1 LTGQPA
7 AADSIPWVNS
17 VFEQPWWLDAV
28 APGQWNAVV
37 VREAGDVVARLPYV
51 LRQRLGLRTIGLP
64 PITPTL
70 GPWLAPIAGGN
81 ARRYDAEKERL
92 GRLVEMLPPFDHFNV
107 NMTTSLS
114 NCLPFLWAGF
124 HATVRYTYRLED
136 LADLERIEAGF
147 QEPIRR
153 GIRKAS
159 RTLEI
164 RPDHPVEDLIR
175 LDSLTYGRQ
184 GLAQPVSPDTI
195 RRVQAACAARGAG
208 TILGAVDAK
217 GRTHAAVSVAW
228 DADTF
233 FLLISARDPDL
244 QAFGTN
250 ALLYWEA
257 IKLATGLSR
266 AFDFE
271 GSIIEPIEHYLR
283 GFGGNLTPYFG
294 ISRTTDRA
302 RAALAVRK
310 VWRRIRGGVPGLR
323 RGA

>member
-1 LTGQPA
+1 VTGQSAPS
-7 AADSIPWVNS
+7 DSIPWANS

-28 APGQWNAVV
+28 APGQWDAVV
-37 VREAGDVVARLPYV
+37 VREGGDVVARLPYV
-51 LRQRLGLRTIGLP
+51 LRRRLGLRTIGLP
-64 PITPTL
+64 PVTPTL

-81 ARRYDAEKERL
+81 ARRYDTEKERL
-92 GRLVEMLPPFDHFNV
+92 GRLIQMLPPFDHFNV
-107 NMTTSLS
+107 NMAPSLS

-124 HATVRYTYRLED
+124 RVTVRYTYRLDD

-164 RPDHPVEDLIR
+164 RPGHSVEDLIR
-175 LDSLTYGRQ
+175 LDALTYGRQ
-184 GLAQPVSPDTI
+184 GLAQPVSPDVI
-195 RRVQAACAARGAG
+195 RRLHAACAARGAG

-228 DADTF
+228 DEQAF

-257 IKLATGLSR
+257 IKLAAGRSR

-283 GFGGNLTPYFG
+283 GFGGRLTPYFG

-302 RAALAVRK
+302 RTALALRHA
-310 VWRRIRGGVPGLR
+310 WRRIRGIVRRPR